1 MKKNVFFTLVAAV
14 LLFMGAGSAK
24 AQITKGYDVKP
35 MPAEIE
41 AMVNQIIDL
50 QIDDPDKGNK
60 LLNKVMNK
68 IKNNKEQLISVGE
81 FFLNKNIFPIANKC
95 AEQIYKLDP
104 QYLPGLMFAGQVNK
118 ARGFATNNDQYF
130 GVAGQKYEEALSV
143 DPNFVPALRQNVT
156 IYKKINPAA
165 AKDYLEKISQIT
177 PDDYTIQ
184 KDLGDIQYD
193 LSDYANA
200 VKYYKEYFAIVPKD
214 SVDQISAQNYV
225 NSIFSMLKFDDL
237 AVESGRFQEIFPN
250 DITFKRQSFFA
261 DVFKYDYDK
270 AAESVKYLTEEKF
283 KDYTYLDYNVAA
295 TYFSQVGDMANTV
308 KYGMKAYESDTTKIE
323 ELARAAKFMGQNGQ
337 NDEAIATYQKYFSL
351 LKEKPT
357 ALSLYEFGRVCLTA
371 SKADSI
377 APERK
382 AEIIALGDKAFREAQ
397 AADYKLFQATYF
409 RARLNMTDRKVA
421 QDAPKDAYLELLE
434 LTKDTEP
441 DDDSANAMKAEAY
454 QYLVFYYV
462 QKEDFATG
470 LKYATE
476 WNKMDPEDETAK
488 QFKAILENQLNNK

>member
-1 MKKNVFFTLVAAV
+1 MKKNVFFSLAAAV
-14 LLFMGAGSAK
+14 LLVIGAGSAK
-24 AQITKGYDVKP
+24 AQITKGYDPKP
-35 MPAEIE
+35 MPADIE
-41 AMVNQIIDL
+41 TMVNQIMDL
-50 QIDDPDKGNK
+50 QIDDPDKSNK
-60 LLNKVMNK
+60 LLNKVMGK

-95 AEQIYKLDP
+95 AEQVYKLDP

-118 ARGFATNNDQYF
+118 ARGFATNNDLYF
-130 GVAGQKYEEALSV
+130 GIAGQKYEEALSV

-165 AKDYLEKISQIT
+165 AETYLEKISELT
-177 PDDYTIQ
+177 PNDYTIK
-184 KDLGDIQYD
+184 KDLGDIRYD

-200 VKYYKEYFAIVPKD
+200 VKYYQDYFAAVPKD
-214 SVDQISAQNYV
+214 SIDQVSAQNYV

-237 AVESGRFQEIFPN
+237 AVQSGRFQEIFPN

-261 DVFKYDYDK
+261 DVFKQDFDK

-295 TYFSQVGDMANTV
+295 TYFNQVGDAQNTV
-308 KYGMKAYESDTTKIE
+308 KYGTKAFESDTTKVE
-323 ELARAAKFMGQNGQ
+323 ELARVAKAMGQNGQ

-351 LKEKPT
+351 LKEAP
-357 ALSLYEFGRVCLTA
+357 AAASLYDYGRTCLTA
-371 SKADSI
+371 SKAEGI
-377 APERK
+377 TPERQ
-382 AEIIALGDKAFREAQ
+382 AEIIALGDKAFRDAQ
-397 AADYKLFQATYF
+397 KADSSMYQATYF

-421 QDAPKDAYLELLE
+421 QEAPKDAYLELLE
-434 LTKDTEP
+434 LTKNNDP
-441 DDDSANAMKAEAY
+441 DDDTANAMKAEAY

-470 LKYATE
+470 LKYANE

-488 QFKAILENQLNNK
+488 QFKAILENQLNN

>member
-1 MKKNVFFTLVAAV
+1 MKKNVFFSLAAAA
-14 LLFMGAGSAK
+14 LLFIGAGSAK
-24 AQITKGYDVKP
+24 AQITKGYDPQP
-35 MPAEIE
+35 MPADIE
-41 AMVNQIIDL
+41 TMVNQIMDL

-60 LLNKVMNK
+60 LLNKVMGK

-95 AEQIYKLDP
+95 AEQVYKLDP

-118 ARGFATNNDQYF
+118 ARGFATNNDLYF
-130 GVAGQKYEEALSV
+130 GIAGQKYEEALSV

-165 AKDYLEKISQIT
+165 AETYLEKISELT
-177 PDDYTIQ
+177 PNDYTIK
-184 KDLGDIQYD
+184 KDLGDIRYD

-200 VKYYKEYFAIVPKD
+200 VKYYKDYFDVVPKD
-214 SVDQISAQNYV
+214 SIDQISAQNYV

-237 AVESGRFQEIFPN
+237 AVQSGKFQEIFPN

-261 DVFKYDYDK
+261 DVFKQDFDK

-295 TYFSQVGDMANTV
+295 TYFNQVGDAQNTV
-308 KYGMKAYESDTTKIE
+308 KYGTKAFESDTTKVE
-323 ELARAAKFMGQNGQ
+323 ELARVAKAMGQNGQ

-351 LKEKPT
+351 LKEAP
-357 ALSLYEFGRVCLTA
+357 AAASLYDFGRTCLTA
-371 SKADSI
+371 SKAEGI
-377 APERK
+377 TPERQ
-382 AEIIALGDKAFREAQ
+382 AEIIALGDKAFRDAQ
-397 AADYKLFQATYF
+397 KADSSMYQATYF
-409 RARLNMTDRKVA
+409 RARLNMTDRKTA
-421 QDAPKDAYLELLE
+421 QEAPKDAYLELLE
-434 LTKDTEP
+434 QTKNNDP
-441 DDDSANAMKAEAY
+441 DDDTANAMKAEAY

-470 LKYATE
+470 LKYANE

-488 QFKAILENQLNNK
+488 QFKAILENQLNN

>member
-1 MKKNVFFTLVAAV
+1 MKKNVFFSLAAAA
-14 LLFMGAGSAK
+14 LLFIGAGSAK
-24 AQITKGYDVKP
+24 AQITKGYDPQP
-35 MPAEIE
+35 MPADIE
-41 AMVNQIIDL
+41 TMVNQIMDL

-60 LLNKVMNK
+60 LLNKVMGK

-95 AEQIYKLDP
+95 AEQVYKLDP

-118 ARGFATNNDQYF
+118 ARGFATNNDLYF
-130 GVAGQKYEEALSV
+130 GIAGQKYEEALSV

-165 AKDYLEKISQIT
+165 AETYLEKISELT
-177 PDDYTIQ
+177 PNDYTIK
-184 KDLGDIQYD
+184 KDLGDIRYD

-200 VKYYKEYFAIVPKD
+200 VKYYKDYFDVVPKD
-214 SVDQISAQNYV
+214 SIDQVSAQNYV

-237 AVESGRFQEIFPN
+237 AVQSGKFQEIFPN

-261 DVFKYDYDK
+261 DVFKQDFDK

-295 TYFSQVGDMANTV
+295 TYFNQVGDAQNTV
-308 KYGMKAYESDTTKIE
+308 KYGTKAFESDTTKVE
-323 ELARAAKFMGQNGQ
+323 ELARVAKAMGQNGQ

-351 LKEKPT
+351 LKEAP
-357 ALSLYEFGRVCLTA
+357 AAASLYDFGRTCLTA
-371 SKADSI
+371 SKAEGI
-377 APERK
+377 TPERQ
-382 AEIIALGDKAFREAQ
+382 AEIIALGDKAFRDAQ
-397 AADYKLFQATYF
+397 KADSSMYQATYF

-421 QDAPKDAYLELLE
+421 QEAPKEAYLELLE
-434 LTKDTEP
+434 QTKNNDP
-441 DDDSANAMKAEAY
+441 DDDTANAMKAEAY

-470 LKYATE
+470 LKYANE

-488 QFKAILENQLNNK
+488 QFKAILENQLNN